1 MAAVSN
7 LAIDQGTTYSVTIT
21 VTDDTGS
28 ARNLTSYTVRSQM
41 RKSYYTNANVA
52 FSANIASPA
61 DGTVTLD
68 LTATQTSA
76 LKPGRYVYDVELVSN
91 VATVERLVEGIVTVY
106 PEATK

>member
-1 MAAVSN
+1 MATVSN

-28 ARNLTSYTVRSQM
+28 ARNLTNYTVRSQM
-41 RKSYYTNANVA
+41 RRSYYTTANTS

-61 DGTVTLD
+61 DGTVSLD
-68 LTATQTSA
+68 LTSTQTSA
-76 LKPGRYVYDVELVSN
+76 LKPGRYVYDIELVSN
-91 VATVERLVEGIVTVY
+91 VSTVERLVEGIVTVY